1 MYSIGI
7 YLMVIACAIMSL
19 FKKQLRKQ
27 MHGQAKTLFK
37 LSKEIKKDD
46 KVVWFHCAS
55 LGEFEQGRLLMARVR
70 HERPEYKILLTFFSP
85 SGYEVQKDFEGA
97 DIVCYLPFDTPGNA
111 ASFLKIAHPEIG
123 ILIKYEFWANYI
135 YIARLMHIKMYSVS
149 SIFRKDQYFFRW
161 YGNVGP
167 LKHLTHLYVQNEES
181 MSILEAHGIHNVTVV
196 GDTRFDR
203 VILVKKMSSN
213 LPLVKTFCDGKKTF
227 IVGSSWETDEEIYI
241 PYMNK
246 HRDWKLIIAPHKLT
260 GHHMKSIEHM
270 LEGRKVVYYS
280 QFADNEFNREEG
292 TLDNIDQQLKDADVF
307 IIDFFGKLAS
317 IYRYADIAMVGGGF
331 FPGGV
336 HNVPEAAVYGVPV
349 ILGPVNEKYLE
360 VQELKQCKGCVEV
373 QDAEEFASHMDRLM
387 TDEDYRRQVGDK
399 AREYIYSKAGAVSKC
414 YEAIFNNS

>member
-1 MYSIGI
+1 
-7 YLMVIACAIMSL
+7 MVGFCAIMSL
-19 FKKQLRKQ
+19 FNKQLRKQ

-37 LSKEIKKDD
+37 LKKEIKKDD
-46 KVVWFHCAS
+46 RVVWFHCAS

-70 HERPEYKILLTFFSP
+70 KKRPEYKILLTFFSP
-85 SGYEVQKDFEGA
+85 SGYEVMKDFEGA
-97 DIVCYLPFDTPGNA
+97 DVVCYLPFDTPGNA
-111 ASFLKIAHPEIG
+111 LSFLKLAHPEIG

-135 YIARLMHIKMYSVS
+135 YIAHHLGIKMYSVS
-149 SIFRKDQYFFRW
+149 SIFRKNQYFFRW
-161 YGNVGP
+161 FGNVGP
-167 LKHLTHLYVQNEES
+167 LKHLTWLYVQNEES
-181 MSILEAHGIHNVTVV
+181 KQILEEHGVTNVSVV

-203 VILVKKMSSN
+203 VILVKMMSSN

-246 HRDWKLIIAPHKLT
+246 HKDWKLIIAPHKIT
-260 GHHMKSIEHM
+260 GHHMKSIEAM

-280 QFADNEFNREEG
+280 QFSDNEINKLEG
-292 TLDNIDQQLKDADVF
+292 YSLDNIDEQLREADVF

-349 ILGPVNEKYLE
+349 IFGPVNEKYLE

-373 QDAEEFASHMDRLM
+373 QDADEFASQMDRLI
-387 TDEDYRRQVGDK
+387 ESVEYRQEVGAK
-399 AREYIYSKAGAVSKC
+399 AKEYIYSKAGAVSKC
-414 YEAIFNNS
+414 YDAIFRQQENEKLTK